1 MLVGLGCALGAALLY
16 GAAAVGQAVASR
28 RLPPA
33 EDGFVRLTLAAL
45 RDRLMLV
52 VIASYLVGAALHL
65 AAIELTPLYLAQAGI
80 AASLP
85 VTALV
90 AAVYVRERLTRLD
103 WAAIVATGVG
113 IALLAVAAGD
123 AGSGDHEASFVVGLY
138 VGLALVFALGLA
150 AYRADG
156 PWSGATLGL
165 LAGAGVRRH
174 HACRSRPRHRR
185 RFAAHHGPGGR
196 ALRVRRARLL
206 AVLVR
211 DAARRS
217 DRRHRAADPRRDG
230 GAGRGRHR
238 AARRHGP
245 GRVVAAAHPGTGAGH
260 GRRRCGSRGSRPV
273 SRGVWP
279 PMPAPEPAGWMAA

>member
-33 EDGFVRLTLAAL
+33 EDGFVRLTTAAL

-90 AAVYVRERLTRLD
+90 AAVTIRERLNPFD
-103 WAAIVATGVG
+103 WAAVLATGVG
-113 IALLAVAAGD
+113 IALLAVGAGE
-123 AGSGDHEASFVVGLY
+123 AGSGDHEGSFVFGLY
-138 VGLALVFALGLA
+138 VGLALVVALGLA
-150 AYRADG
+150 AYRAAG

-165 LAGAGVRRH
+165 LSGVAYSGTVLAARGLGTPDGTPRTGA
-174 HACRSRPRHRR
+174 
-185 RFAAHHGPGGR
+185 
-196 ALRVRRARLL
+196 L
-206 AVLVR
+206 AVVLCVFGVLGFWLYSFALQR
-211 DAARRS
+211 VAVTGATAPLILAQTVVPAAVGIALLGDTVPS
-217 DRRHRAADPRRDG
+217 GSWPLLTVALALAMG
-230 GAGRGRHR
+230 GAVWLSGFE
-238 AARRHGP
+238 ARVE
-245 GRVVAAAHPGTGAGH
+245 GRVATDAG
-260 GRRRCGSRGSRPV
+260 S
-273 SRGVWP
+273 
-279 PMPAPEPAGWMAA
+279 

>member
-90 AAVYVRERLTRLD
+90 AARVRSASGSPGWTGPRSSPPASGSRCSRSLP
-103 WAAIVATGVG
+103 ATP
-113 IALLAVAAGD
+113 AAGTTKRR
-123 AGSGDHEASFVVGLY
+123 SWSASTS
-138 VGLALVFALGLA
+138 AW
-150 AYRADG
+150 R
-156 PWSGATLGL
+156 WSA
-165 LAGAGVRRH
+165 
-174 HACRSRPRHRR
+174 RSASPPTGRT
-185 RFAAHHGPGGR
+185 GPGAAPRWGCWPVWRTPAPRLPLAPSAPTTVRAHRGPGRR

-211 DAARRS
+211 DAARRG

-230 GAGRGRHR
+230 GAGRGRDR

-245 GRVVAAAHPGTGAGH
+245 GRVVAAADRGTGAGH
-260 GRRRCGSRGSRPV
+260 GRRRVALGVRGPRRGARGHRRRP
-273 SRGVWP
+273 
-279 PMPAPEPAGWMAA
+279 PEPAGWMAA

>member
-33 EDGFVRLTLAAL
+33 EDGLVRLTTAAL
-45 RDRLMLV
+45 RDRLMLM

-90 AAVYVRERLTRLD
+90 AAVTIRERLTPLD
-103 WAAIVATGVG
+103 WAAILATGVG
-113 IALLAVAAGD
+113 IALLAVGAGD
-123 AGSGDHEASFVVGLY
+123 AGSGDHEPSFVVGLY

-165 LAGAGVRRH
+165 LAGVAYAGTTLGARALGTPDGGLRTVALVVVLSVFGVLGFWLYSFAMQRVVVTGATAPLILAETVVPAGV
-174 HACRSRPRHRR
+174 
-185 RFAAHHGPGGR
+185 GI
-196 ALRVRRARLL
+196 ALLGDTVPAGSWPLL
-206 AVLVR
+206 TVALVL
-211 DAARRS
+211 AM
-217 DRRHRAADPRRDG
+217 G
-230 GAGRGRHR
+230 GAVWLSGFETRVE
-238 AARRHGP
+238 
-245 GRVVAAAHPGTGAGH
+245 GRVTTDAG
-260 GRRRCGSRGSRPV
+260 S
-273 SRGVWP
+273 
-279 PMPAPEPAGWMAA
+279 

>member
-90 AAVYVRERLTRLD
+90 AAVYRPRAAHPVR
-103 WAAIVATGVG
+103 
-113 IALLAVAAGD
+113 
-123 AGSGDHEASFVVGLY
+123 
-138 VGLALVFALGLA
+138 LG
-150 AYRADG
+150 RD
-156 PWSGATLGL
+156 
-165 LAGAGVRRH
+165 
-174 HACRSRPRHRR
+174 PRHRR
-185 RFAAHHGPGGR
+185 R
-196 ALRVRRARLL
+196 
-206 AVLVR
+206 
-211 DAARRS
+211 D
-217 DRRHRAADPRRDG
+217 
-230 GAGRGRHR
+230 R
-238 AARRHGP
+238 AAR
-245 GRVVAAAHPGTGAGH
+245 GRC
-260 GRRRCGSRGSRPV
+260 RRRRQR
-273 SRGVWP
+273 
-279 PMPAPEPAGWMAA
+279 

>member
-33 EDGFVRLTLAAL
+33 EDGFVRLTVAAL

-90 AAVYVRERLTRLD
+90 AAVYLRERLTPLD
-103 WAAIVATGVG
+103 WAAILATGVG

-123 AGSGDHEASFVVGLY
+123 AGSGDHEPSFVVGLY

-150 AYRADG
+150 AYRTDG
-156 PWSGATLGL
+156 AWSGATLGL
-165 LAGAGVRRH
+165 LAGVAYAGTTLAARAIPDGSLRTVALVVVLCVFGVLGFWLYSFAMQRVAVTGATAPLILAETVVPAGV
-174 HACRSRPRHRR
+174 
-185 RFAAHHGPGGR
+185 GI
-196 ALRVRRARLL
+196 ALLGDTVPAGSWPLL
-206 AVLVR
+206 TVAL
-211 DAARRS
+211 ALAM
-217 DRRHRAADPRRDG
+217 G
-230 GAGRGRHR
+230 GAVWLSGFE
-238 AARRHGP
+238 ARVE
-245 GRVVAAAHPGTGAGH
+245 GRVATDAGA
-260 GRRRCGSRGSRPV
+260 
-273 SRGVWP
+273 
-279 PMPAPEPAGWMAA
+279 